1 MPPCHGGDQ
10 GFKSPRG
17 RTCNIKTGDEV
28 IVPAYTWGAAAVQ
41 QTESKPLLHL
51 YVFDA
56 SFPKRRARFLK
67 AARLIEINS

>member
-1 MPPCHGGDQ
+1 
-10 GFKSPRG
+10 
-17 RTCNIKTGDEV
+17 
-28 IVPAYTWGAAAVQ
+28 VPAYTWGAAAVQ